1 MIILKNKRFQITDIL
16 DQQLVDYFEQHQVN
30 QSEAVQEALETL
42 FLVEKG
48 DISIE
53 PIEIKRINEL
63 TQAVDSFSHLF
74 ASEMQGMRYKLDAL
88 MRYNEGVSYMN
99 ENAFDD
105 SNNEG
110 NEE

>member
-1 MIILKNKRFQITDIL
+1 MKHKRFQITDKL
-16 DQQLVDYFEQHQVN
+16 DQQLVAYCEKHQVN

-42 FLVEKG
+42 FLVEQG
-48 DISIE
+48 DISTESIE
-53 PIEIKRINEL
+53 FKRINEL

-74 ASEMQGMRYKLDAL
+74 ASEMQGMRYKLEAL

-99 ENAFDD
+99 ENEFNE
-105 SNNEG
+105 NNKG

>member
-1 MIILKNKRFQITDIL
+1 MKNKRFQVTDVL
-16 DQQLVDYFEQHQVN
+16 DQQLVDYCERNQVN

-48 DISIE
+48 NISIE

-99 ENAFDD
+99 ENAFDE
-105 SNNEG
+105 NNKG